1 MRDPYSVLGV
11 SRSASADEIK
21 KAYRRLAKELHPDLN
36 PGREDIEK
44 RFKDVSAAYDLL
56 SDPVKRGQFDRGE
69 IGADGSPRGPYA
81 QGGYSRGAYSQGG
94 MDGMRGDTGGFR
106 FRHSAGRPGQGQQ
119 AGGDDLFDQIFG
131 IFGQRGARS
140 GYRFED
146 LDEDEDVVA
155 ANHVVRI
162 RIPFTLAI
170 KGGTQRLTLP
180 SGKDVDVHIPP
191 GTEDGTKL
199 RLPNQGPEAMDGS
212 RGDVIV
218 NISVMP
224 HPNLRREGR
233 DIHVTQPIDLPVA
246 VLGGRVTV
254 ETVDGPVT
262 MQVPPGS
269 NSGAKLRLRG
279 KGVPKPD
286 GQAGGD
292 QYVTLQIMLSDPKD
306 SALADFLR
314 QRQEQRAKA
323 G

>member
-36 PGREDIEK
+36 PGKKDIEK
-44 RFKDVSAAYDLL
+44 RFKGVSAAYDLL

-69 IGADGSPRGPYA
+69 IGPDGSARA
-81 QGGYSRGAYSQGG
+81 AYSTGG
-94 MDGMRGDTGGFR
+94 MGGMRGETGGFR
-106 FRHSAGRPGQGQQ
+106 FRQGAGRAGQGQQ

-131 IFGQRGARS
+131 IFGQRGGRS
-140 GYRFED
+140 GYRFEG
-146 LDEDEDVVA
+146 LNEDEDVVA

-199 RLPNQGPEAMDGS
+199 RLPNQGPEAMDGR

-218 NISVMP
+218 NITVTP
-224 HPNLRREGR
+224 HPRLHREGR
-233 DIHVTQPIDLPVA
+233 DIHLTQAIDLPVA

-262 MQVPPGS
+262 MQVPAGT

-286 GQAGGD
+286 GQTGGD
-292 QYVTLQIMLSDPKD
+292 QYVTLQITLSDPKD
-306 SALADFLR
+306 PALADFLR
-314 QRQEQRAKA
+314 QRQEQKAKA